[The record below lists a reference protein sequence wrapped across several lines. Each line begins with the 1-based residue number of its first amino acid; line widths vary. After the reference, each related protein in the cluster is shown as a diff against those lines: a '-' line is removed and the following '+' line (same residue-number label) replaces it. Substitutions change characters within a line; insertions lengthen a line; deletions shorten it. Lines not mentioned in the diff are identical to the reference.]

1 MPGDITTNLEVSR
14 QSVNVDVESIAAIR
28 GFEADGYDVAN
39 STITAHVNVPVAG
52 DYRLVL
58 AMETEEYT
66 SAMVRVVSASDAD
79 FKDSATNFKRI
90 PKGQAVILKPVLEKA
105 GIPLE
110 DDLDAQLE
118 REVSRYK
125 VADVYLPAGQ
135 QVLRIHASQKLTPA
149 EGNPKQYRFTIY
161 APQLSL
167 APTSNVRL
175 GVTVVFP
182 LDFSGTIEAPV
193 VEALP
198 NQPAVATDVFT
209 DTTLGQQR
217 AFGWAFHADPKIT
230 ITYTYA

>member
-1 MPGDITTNLEVSR
+1 
-14 QSVNVDVESIAAIR
+14 
-28 GFEADGYDVAN
+28 
-39 STITAHVNVPVAG
+39 
-52 DYRLVL
+52 
-58 AMETEEYT
+58 METEEYT
-66 SAMVRVVSASDAD
+66 SAMVRGVSASDED

-90 PKGQAVILKPVLEKA
+90 PKGQTAILKPVLEKA

-110 DDLDAQLE
+110 ADLDAQLE
-118 REVSRYK
+118 REVSRHK
-125 VADVYLPAGQ
+125 VADVFLPAGQ
-135 QVLRIHASQKLTPA
+135 QVLRIHASQKLTPV

-182 LDFSGTIEAPV
+182 LDFSGTIEGPV

-198 NQPAVATDVFT
+198 NQAAVATDAFT

-230 ITYTYA
+230 ITYTYS

>member
-1 MPGDITTNLEVSR
+1 MSTAITTDLEVSR
-14 QSVNVDVESIAAIR
+14 QSVNVDVESVAPLRNFGEDA
-28 GFEADGYDVAN
+28 YDVAN
-39 STITAHVNVPVAG
+39 STITAHVNVPTAG
-52 DYRLVL
+52 DRRLVL

-66 SAMVRVVSASDAD
+66 SAFVRVVSASDEEFD
-79 FKDSATNFKRI
+79 ETATFKRI
-90 PKGQAVILKPVLEKA
+90 PKGQAALLQPVLEKA

-110 DDLDAQLE
+110 AELGAQLA
-118 REVSRYK
+118 REASRYK
-125 VADVYLPAGQ
+125 YADLYLPAGQ
-135 QVLRIHASQKLTPA
+135 HVLRIHASQKLTPVDGDA
-149 EGNPKQYRFTIY
+149 KHYQFTIY

-182 LDFSGTIEAPV
+182 LDFTGTIDQPL
-193 VEALP
+193 VETLP

-230 ITYTYA
+230 LNYRYA

>member
-1 MPGDITTNLEVSR
+1 M
-14 QSVNVDVESIAAIR
+14 
-28 GFEADGYDVAN
+28 
-39 STITAHVNVPVAG
+39 
-52 DYRLVL
+52 RLV
-58 AMETEEYT
+58 
-66 SAMVRVVSASDAD
+66 SSSDED
-79 FKDSATNFKRI
+79 FKSTVADFKRI
-90 PKGQAVILKPVLEKA
+90 PKGQASILKPVLEKG

-110 DDLDAQLE
+110 ADLDGQLE
-118 REVSRYK
+118 REASRYK
-125 VADVYLPAGQ
+125 IADIRLPAGQ
-135 QVLRIHASQKLTPA
+135 HVLRIHASQKITPV

-182 LDFSGTIEAPV
+182 LDFTGAVDQPV

-230 ITYTYA
+230 IGYTYA